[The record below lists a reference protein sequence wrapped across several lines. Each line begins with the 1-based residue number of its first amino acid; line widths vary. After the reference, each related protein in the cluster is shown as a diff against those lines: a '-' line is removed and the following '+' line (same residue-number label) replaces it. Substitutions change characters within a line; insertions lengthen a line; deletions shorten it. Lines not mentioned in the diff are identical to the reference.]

1 MPCALDFFAVRTKLC
16 KDLQDLRNLPQM
28 KERGEGA
35 MTADH
40 LLILMLDELAAYLK
54 MGKRILYRL
63 AAKRKI
69 PAFKVGGMAIS
80 ER

>member
-1 MPCALDFFAVRTKLC
+1 
-16 KDLQDLRNLPQM
+16 M
-28 KERGEGA
+28 KEHGEGA
-35 MTADH
+35 IKAGH

-54 MGKRILYRL
+54 MGKRILYGL